1 MVDEMDTPSHQPQ
14 LPWALSLRFPL
25 VGEDIGPLRSV
36 NVAEPSGPQD
46 HFLPLQP
53 PSLDKAQSSHF

>member
-25 VGEDIGPLRSV
+25 VGEEAGPLQSV
-36 NVAEPSGPQD
+36 NVVEPSGPQD

-53 PSLDKAQSSHF
+53 PSLDKA